1 MGLRRIYSIDSDLSI
16 KDAVL
21 HYAKELHVDLDSLI
35 FELKRDGRRFQFP
48 ADDTNIENFVIDRDT
63 LYCSMIVDIVF
74 VCAVS
79 FYSIFIFQMHVFFI
93 V

>member
-1 MGLRRIYSIDSDLSI
+1 MRRIYSICSDFSI

-21 HYAKELHVDLDSLI
+21 HYAKELHLDLDSLV
-35 FELKRDGRRFQFP
+35 FELKRDGSHFQFP
-48 ADDTNIENFVIDRDT
+48 ADDTNIENCVIGGDT
-63 LYCSMIVDIVF
+63 LYCRQIVDIVF

-79 FYSIFIFQMHVFFI
+79 FLSIFIFQMHVFFI